1 MATMQRIS
9 PLTGK
14 MTTYIQ
20 TISNMVYDHQTA
32 PDLETLKTNITSE
45 ILAQGHDAY
54 CDNVS
59 LVQGLFTDTIQP
71 SIWVAQTEGGR
82 LFIDPATLFVIW
94 NICKA
99 VIAIVLVVGTIIA
112 LWIIKSI
119 IWGDPKK
126 YTDPNNPSG
135 SPITW
140 EQLITAQNAKYWY
153 VCSKDG
159 YGIGDRTKYPN
170 ITDVPQAEVQV
181 FNDHCATAPDISD
194 PGRQWTSMFVLVGG
208 TLVVIAGIWLVGQLF
223 GRKSK

>member
-59 LVQGLFTDTIQP
+59 LVQGLFSDTIQP

-99 VIAIVLVVGTIIA
+99 VIVIVLVVGTIIA
-112 LWIIKSI
+112 LWTIKSI

-135 SPITW
+135 SPISW
-140 EQLITAQNAKYWY
+140 EQLISAQNAKYWY
-153 VCSKDG
+153 VCPKDG
-159 YGIGDRTKYPN
+159 YGIGERSIYAN

-181 FNDHCATAPDISD
+181 FNDHCASAPNISD
-194 PGRQWTSMFVLVGG
+194 VGTQWTSMIVLAGG
-208 TLVVIAGIWLVGQLF
+208 TLVLIAGIWLVGQLF
-223 GRKSK
+223 GRKH